1 MPRNARGW
9 RRSGPFAGP
18 SPAALPLLL
27 APLTAPAEIALSQ
40 AARRLARRR
49 PEVFDRLGEAQ
60 AAVFLIA
67 PDEFPVAFRLEP
79 DGLASRVRILAP
91 ERAGPCSTRIA
102 GRLADLLALFD
113 GTLDADAAFFAR
125 RVRVEGDTAAL
136 TALHNALEAAE
147 LELVDLAPLPE
158 PARRLATGA
167 WRAIR
172 RARSALRPAAKAA

>member
-18 SPAALPLLL
+18 APTALPRLL
-27 APLTAPAEIALSQ
+27 APLAAPAGIALSH

-49 PEVFDRLGEAQ
+49 PEVFERLGEARG
-60 AAVFLIA
+60 AVFLIA
-67 PDEFPVAFRLEP
+67 PDESPLAFRLEP
-79 DGLASRVRILAP
+79 DGPRSRVRILPPAD
-91 ERAGPCSTRIA
+91 AGPCTTRIA
-102 GRLADLLALFD
+102 GRLGDLLALFD

-158 PARRLATGA
+158 PARRLAVAAWRTLRTIRAAARPATGA
-167 WRAIR
+167 V
-172 RARSALRPAAKAA
+172 